1 MNFKELTLASFAA
14 ALAISTGCVVDDDP
28 AADTDD
34 TDTATTMTVTE
45 TTTNPPTTTG
55 PTTGPT
61 TTDPDTTDTDPTTDT
76 DTDTGD
82 TDTDTDTDDIDPDD
96 YNFRE
101 DDAADYTRVDRMGFP
116 ALNTALIAARNKDA
130 YNAANPAD
138 DVDAAGSFAG
148 DAVATLEFLHSTPEA
163 GDPPAPVPGGVGLN
177 DDLVLA
183 NTLLGTSL
191 TPCGVTLMNN
201 SCVAQAVP
209 LAFPD
214 VLLLTTTGPTGFPNG
229 RALEVPVIDII
240 LAAVLIEIGS
250 AADLLAFT
258 DLSGDPD
265 DEIYG
270 LSQSPNDVA
279 FPGAFPY
286 LAPAHE

>member
-14 ALAISTGCVVDDDP
+14 ALALSTGCVVDDDP

-61 TTDPDTTDTDPTTDT
+61 TTDPDTTDTDPTSDT

-82 TDTDTDTDDIDPDD
+82 TDTDTDTDAIDPDD

-101 DDAADYTRVDRMGFP
+101 DAADAYTRVDRMGFP
-116 ALNTALIAARNKDA
+116 ALNTALIADENKDA
-130 YNAANPAD
+130 YNAGSPAD
-138 DVDAAGSFAG
+138 DVAGTFAG
-148 DAVATLEFLHSTPEA
+148 DAVGTLQFLHGSFDPGST
-163 GDPPAPVPGGVGLN
+163 GLN

-183 NTLLGTSL
+183 NTLLGTDL
-191 TPCGVTLMNN
+191 TPCGATVMNN
-201 SCVAQAVP
+201 SCLLQAVP

-214 VLLLTTTGPTGFPNG
+214 VLLLNTGETTGFPNG
-229 RALEVPVIDII
+229 RTLEVPVIDVI
-240 LAAVLIEIGS
+240 LAAVLIEAETI
-250 AADLLAFT
+250 ADLLVFA
-258 DLSGDPD
+258 DLDPAD
-265 DEIYG
+265 DEVHG